1 MTSSDLTTMP
11 PPTIRVFEA
20 ISEEL
25 TARIRAGRWLPGAR
39 LPSIAALSRELGA
52 SAGSV
57 REALRSLQTR
67 GLVRMEH
74 GRGTFVNG
82 APPAHG
88 LPDAASTSLGMIVA
102 LTEARRII
110 EPELAAMAAE
120 RGSHDERTE
129 ILLLAEQMH
138 LRASSGDDFLEPDMQ
153 FHRQIA
159 RAARN
164 PVLLRMMESMADL
177 FVESRRLTTAEP
189 GMTPRA
195 VRYHLLIAEA
205 INERNADQARLLMMA
220 HMNDALSSI
229 LAREGHAGQ

>member
-1 MTSSDLTTMP
+1 MISSDQATQAPPARVFDAIFDELTT
-11 PPTIRVFEA
+11 
-20 ISEEL
+20 
-25 TARIRAGRWLPGAR
+25 RIRAGLWLPGER

-74 GRGTFVNG
+74 GRGTFVTG
-82 APPAHG
+82 APSTLDLSRDNDAPG
-88 LPDAASTSLGMIVA
+88 LGTLVA
-102 LTEARRII
+102 LAEARRLI

-120 RGSHDERTE
+120 RGSPDERAE
-129 ILLLAEQMH
+129 ILRLAEQMH
-138 LRASSGDDFLEPDMQ
+138 VRAANGDDFLEPDLQ

-164 PVLLRMMESMADL
+164 PVLLRMIESIADL

-205 INERNADQARLLMMA
+205 ISERNADQARLLMMA
-220 HMNDALSSI
+220 HMNDTLSSI
-229 LAREGHAGQ
+229 LAREGREG